1 MRILQLCHKPLFGK
15 PDGGKI
21 AMKAMADGLSSA
33 GADLVQLMIETPQ
46 HPIDEK
52 PNSNLNW
59 SSIFIDTKPKYLSAL
74 WSLLKGESYNISRFN
89 DKRYHKQ
96 LKNQLVEKYDVVLA
110 EGIYTIANSEAWRH
124 HSEAKLVLR
133 THNIEFLIWE
143 RLAEQENNLIRKYYL
158 KALAIQL
165 RKKEIEI
172 FHAVDAIIAISDYDA
187 EIIKSFKPKAPVIV
201 IPIGTDLQKL
211 KTEQHINDLFHLGA
225 MDWRPNREGV
235 DWFVN
240 EIWKKLRKEFPDL
253 RLVLAG
259 KAMPEHYKLLESEGI
274 QLEEVED
281 AQAFY
286 AKHGVMI
293 VPLLSGSG
301 IRVKIIE
308 GLALGKVIITTP
320 QGAEGIPVQHG
331 RELFVASTF
340 EDYKL
345 IINRLIESPAL
356 MKEISENACT
366 FARENYRTNML
377 GQKTLEFL
385 LKVI

>member
-21 AMKAMADGLSSA
+21 AMKSMADGLSSA
-33 GADLVQLMIETPQ
+33 GAKLHQLMIETPQ

-52 PNSNLNW
+52 PTLNLNW
-59 SSIFIDTKPKYLSAL
+59 SSIFIDTKPKYMPAL
-74 WSLLKGESYNISRFN
+74 WNLLKGESYNISRFN
-89 DKRYHKQ
+89 NKQYHKQ
-96 LKNQLVEKYDVVLA
+96 LKVLLEKKYDIILA
-110 EGIYTIANSEAWRH
+110 EGIYTIANSESWRH
-124 HSEAKLVLR
+124 NTKAKLVLR

-143 RLAEQENNLIRKYYL
+143 RLAEQENNFIRKYYL
-158 KALAIQL
+158 KALASQL
-165 RKKEIEI
+165 KQKEIKI

-187 EIIKSFKPKAPVIV
+187 EIIKSFKPQAPIV
-201 IPIGTDLQKL
+201 VVPIGTDLK
-211 KTEQHINDLFHLGA
+211 KIDTEQHINDLFHLGA

-235 DWFVN
+235 DWFVS
-240 EIWKKLRKEFPDL
+240 EIWRKLRTEFPNL

-259 KAMPEHYKLLESEGI
+259 KAMPEHYKLHESEGI
-274 QLEEVED
+274 QLEEVEE

-286 AKHGVMI
+286 AKHGIMI

-308 GLALGKVIITTP
+308 GLALGKVIISTP
-320 QGAEGIPVQHG
+320 QGVEGIPAQHG
-331 RELFVASTF
+331 RELFIASTF
-340 EDYKL
+340 EEYKL
-345 IINRLIESPAL
+345 IIRQLLEQPAL
-356 MKEISENACT
+356 IKEISENACT
-366 FARENYRTNML
+366 FARENYRTNIL